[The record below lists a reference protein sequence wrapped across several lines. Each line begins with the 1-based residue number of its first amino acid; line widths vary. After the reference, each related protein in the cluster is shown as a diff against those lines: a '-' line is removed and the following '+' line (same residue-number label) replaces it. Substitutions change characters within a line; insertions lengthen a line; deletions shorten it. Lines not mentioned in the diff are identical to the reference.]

1 MTRSWQSANE
11 LVNPHATRALWP
23 MITSGIPGR
32 VTPVDSKSSP
42 ARTCAAYQTD
52 GTLGARCGS
61 LQRSGRPEA
70 VRLPLTTHELL
81 PPPAPGIHRD
91 VSWNMAASA
100 ARFSPAPA
108 TEAVSARMTGLAAG

>member
-1 MTRSWQSANE
+1 
-11 LVNPHATRALWP
+11 

-32 VTPVDSKSSP
+32 LTPVDSKSSP
-42 ARTCAAYQTD
+42 ARMCAAYHTD

-61 LQRSGRPEA
+61 LQRSGRPVL

-100 ARFSPAPA
+100 ARLSPVPA
-108 TEAVSARMTGLAAG
+108 TPAVSERITGLAAG